1 MFSYRSILKQAWNI
15 SWKHKYLWF
24 FGLFASLAAA
34 GGSIE
39 YQILTK
45 NLNQNLVDGSYSH
58 LSSILALGDIIKSF
72 CLNLVNLFSYDLVSI
87 LNAITLL
94 LISLTLV
101 VVFIWLAISS
111 QAALVD
117 NVKKIINPKKKLA
130 NLKIRDGLATGN
142 KYFWS
147 VLGLNILIKI
157 LVNLAFFIISLP
169 LLFMI
174 LNEATILVVIYTLF
188 FIIFVPVAVS
198 LSLLVKYAIA
208 YNVLENKSLI
218 TSLEKG
224 WELFK
229 KNWLIS
235 LEMAIILFIVN
246 FLAGIVVLII
256 ISLFLF
262 PLFLLG
268 AMFSITWLIILTVFL
283 GLILIVII
291 GSLLT
296 TFQIATWTDLFLH
309 LTEKKGEA
317 KLERIFKRKK

>member
-15 SWKHKYLWF
+15 SWKNKYLWF

-39 YQILTK
+39 YKVLTQ
-45 NLNQNLVDGSYSH
+45 NLNQNLVDGSYQH
-58 LSSILALGDIIKSF
+58 LSGILAWGEIIKSF
-72 CLNLVNLFSYDLVSI
+72 CSGLVSLFNYDFVSI

-94 LISLTLV
+94 LISLTLI
-101 VVFIWLAISS
+101 VVFVWLAIVS

-117 NVKKIINPKKKLA
+117 NVKQIINPKKKTPEFR
-130 NLKIRDGLATGN
+130 IRNGLAAGN

-147 VLGLNILIKI
+147 VFGLNILIKI
-157 LVNLAFFIISLP
+157 LVSTAFFIIGLP
-169 LLFMI
+169 LLFMM
-174 LNEATILVVIYTLF
+174 LNGATVLVVIYTLF

-198 LSLLVKYAIA
+198 LSLMVKYAIA
-208 YNVLENKSLI
+208 YNVLENKSFVI
-218 TSLEKG
+218 SLEKG

-235 LEMAIILFIVN
+235 LEIAIILFVVN
-246 FLAGIVVLII
+246 FLAGILLLII
-256 ISLFLF
+256 IALFLF
-262 PLFLLG
+262 PLFLFG
-268 AMFSITWLIILTVFL
+268 AMFGLTWLMILMLFL
-283 GLILIVII
+283 GLIVII
-291 GSLLT
+291 LVGSLLT

-309 LTEKKGEA
+309 LTNKGGEA